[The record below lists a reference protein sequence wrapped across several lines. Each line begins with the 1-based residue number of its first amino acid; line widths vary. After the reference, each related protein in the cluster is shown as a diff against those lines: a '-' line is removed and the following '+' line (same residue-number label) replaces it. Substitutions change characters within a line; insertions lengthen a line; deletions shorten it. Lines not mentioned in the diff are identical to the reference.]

1 MKKEQIFSNVTGE
14 TNAGKNSAEN
24 EKDESGAEK
33 REQMKET
40 TVLFVRHGDSTYE
53 EEEWFNCNDEE
64 WSEMKKEKEIIPFE
78 GKLTEKGI
86 KQMKDTA
93 MKIVEKIGSGSKKVV
108 YLRTSPK
115 ERTKESMEIIKEVL
129 GENGIDFYPKKN
141 LAKTTDDLRDLGLT
155 GEFLEK
161 SEKSEEQVLEW
172 MDFWKEK
179 HRDFE
184 GVEQEKEFMRRLQ
197 KTISYFQQFSLKA
210 NLPSDCEPVFICL
223 THEEVIKNV
232 AEHFGIEVEIVEN
245 GEVMEMKI
253 NPKEDEPSEL
263 SINIQGQESTLSS
276 DKLFRPGI

>member
-1 MKKEQIFSNVTGE
+1 MKERQIFRDIAEE
-14 TNAGKNSAEN
+14 TNAEN

-33 REQMKET
+33 KEQMKKT
-40 TVLFVRHGDSTYE
+40 TVLFVRHGDPTYE
-53 EEEWFNCNDEE
+53 EEEWFNCSDEE
-64 WSEMKKEKEIIPFE
+64 WSEMKKGKEIIPFE

-86 KQMKDTA
+86 EQMKNTA
-93 MKIVEKIGSGSKKVV
+93 MKIVEKIGNGSKKIV
-108 YLRTSPK
+108 YLWTSPK

-129 GENGIDFYPKKN
+129 GENGIDLYPKKN

-155 GEFLEK
+155 WEFLEK

-184 GVEQEKEFMRRLQ
+184 GAEQEKEFMRRLQ

-210 NLPSDCEPVFICL
+210 NLPSDRETVFICL

-232 AEHFGIEVEIVEN
+232 AEHFGIPTKFVEN
-245 GEVMEMKI
+245 GEILEMNI
-253 NPKEDEPSEL
+253 DPKKDKPDEPPEL
-263 SINIQGQESTLSS
+263 AIKIKNEESMLSS